1 MTNNSPDNASDF
13 VNEVEKFS
21 GTNLN
26 KKAELLR
33 IYEESINSGKEKVFE
48 DLVFTGK
55 YLRGLMR
62 VLQNGTGNA
71 QVESLDKIKS
81 DFSSNIK
88 KVIDQIKEIIAG
100 SDENLQKHFEENY
113 FEISQEGLTNLNELL
128 ADLEWTKMY
137 LNDQKRQKPN

>member
-1 MTNNSPDNASDF
+1 MSNNSSSTSDF

-21 GTNLN
+21 GASLN

-33 IYEESINSGKEKVFE
+33 IYEESIKSGKEKAFE
-48 DLVFTGK
+48 DLTFTAK

-62 VLQNGTGNA
+62 VLQNGSNNP
-71 QVESLDKIKS
+71 QVDSFEKIKT
-81 DFSSNIK
+81 DFSSNIN
-88 KVIDQIKEIIAG
+88 KVIEQVKDIIAD
-100 SDENLQKHFEENY
+100 SDEDLQKHFKENY
-113 FEISQEGLTNLNELL
+113 FEMTQEGLINLNELL

>member
-62 VLQNGTGNA
+62 VLQNGSGNP
-71 QVESLDKIKS
+71 QVEFLDKIKT

-88 KVIDQIKEIIAG
+88 KVIEQIKEIIAD
-100 SDENLQKHFEENY
+100 SDENLQKHFEKNY
-113 FEISQEGLTNLNELL
+113 FEMSQEGLTNLNELL

>member
-1 MTNNSPDNASDF
+1 MINNSPNAPDF

-21 GTNLN
+21 GTSLN

-33 IYEESINSGKEKVFE
+33 IYEESIKSGKEKVFG
-48 DLVFTGK
+48 DLAFTAK

-62 VLQNGTGNA
+62 VLQNSSNNP
-71 QVESLDKIKS
+71 QVDSLEKIKA

-88 KVIDQIKEIIAG
+88 KVIEQVKDIISD
-100 SDENLQKHFEENY
+100 SDEDLQKHFEENY
-113 FEISQEGLTNLNELL
+113 FEMSQEGLTNLNELL

>member
-62 VLQNGTGNA
+62 VLQNGSGNP
-71 QVESLDKIKS
+71 QVESLDKIKT

-88 KVIDQIKEIIAG
+88 KVIEQIKEIIAD
-100 SDENLQKHFEENY
+100 SDENLQKHFEDNY
-113 FEISQEGLTNLNELL
+113 FEMSQEGLTNLNELL